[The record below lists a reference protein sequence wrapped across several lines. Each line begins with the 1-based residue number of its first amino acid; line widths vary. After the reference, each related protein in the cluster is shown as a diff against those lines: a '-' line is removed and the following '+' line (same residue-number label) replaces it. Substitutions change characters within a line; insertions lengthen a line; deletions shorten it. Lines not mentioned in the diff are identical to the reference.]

1 VAPALSSIDKVL
13 STRQASFQQTRRYQ
27 VNIVKTQ
34 KRSRMNTDLLDAILY
49 CRFGLSKFN
58 KKVDEFDP
66 PRNVLT
72 YKAEIYE

>member
-1 VAPALSSIDKVL
+1 M
-13 STRQASFQQTRRYQ
+13 
-27 VNIVKTQ
+27 KTQ